1 MKWTISDKLWASAAL
16 LIMALFFG
24 GMANNALSTPMTA
37 LAPPLPQ
44 VTVLF
49 ECYQPVYYIVSFN
62 NGNPFL
68 TIPATLVLQD
78 AQVAKIVGEAMV
90 EIESAGYEPEIR
102 YMDVELGRQC
112 A

>member
-1 MKWTISDKLWASAAL
+1 MKWSISDKLWTCAAL
-16 LIMALFFG
+16 IVIAAFLLGASRSDSMPIVDQQG
-24 GMANNALSTPMTA
+24 
-37 LAPPLPQ
+37 PLPQ

-62 NGNPFL
+62 NGSPFL
-68 TIPATLVLQD
+68 TVPATLVLKD
-78 AQVAKIVGEAMV
+78 PQVAKIIGEAMV

-102 YMDVELGRQC
+102 YMDVELGRKC